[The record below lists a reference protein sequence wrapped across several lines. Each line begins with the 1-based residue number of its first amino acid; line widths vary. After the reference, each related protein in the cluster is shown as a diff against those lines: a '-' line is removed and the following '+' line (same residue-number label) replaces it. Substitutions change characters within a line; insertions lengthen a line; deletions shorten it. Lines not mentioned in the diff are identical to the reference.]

1 MAGTR
6 IEKVEAAPEKVSE
19 ALLPVVVQEPAA
31 VSVAPSEPSKP
42 VEVAPAAAAPADVA
56 PAVATVDVAP
66 AVAPVDFAPAAI
78 PADIAPA
85 AAPAESKPRAP
96 RRRAPQAVPDD
107 QIASSGLVMV
117 ETSPDKIKAVVADT
131 VANAPERVR
140 PRRAPRP
147 KIVEESAP
155 LVQVET
161 QHK

>member
-1 MAGTR
+1 
-6 IEKVEAAPEKVSE
+6 ISQ
-19 ALLPVVVQEPAA
+19 PVVVQEPAA

-42 VEVAPAAAAPADVA
+42 AEAEPVSAA
-56 PAVATVDVAP
+56 
-66 AVAPVDFAPAAI
+66 
-78 PADIAPA
+78 PADIAPV

-107 QIASSGLVMV
+107 QIASSGMVMV
-117 ETSPDKIKAVVADT
+117 ETSPDKIKAVVEDA
-131 VANAPERVR
+131 VASAPERTPR